1 MPLTVAVF
9 LVGACL
15 FSGGLFVK
23 KTGTI
28 EVKGVLGGPSSPTLL
43 SNAEGAELYQPA
55 SVGLVGQEGVL
66 VDTTNGVGSAEDG
79 VIILA
84 VASPADASV
93 KDLGE
98 PVGPAFDRSG
108 TMSYTVQK
116 GDSLSRIAA
125 YFGISI
131 DTIAGANPGLKAN
144 LLQVGEALKILPT
157 SGVVYSAEPGDTIE
171 SIANLF
177 GVSQDKIMQFNS
189 NLDFASIDPGTPIVI
204 PGGKNLSRLATG
216 GAVLPNYDNQFIM
229 PASGYDWGILHH
241 YNAVDIANSCGTP
254 VVAAA
259 EGLVIPDENTPDV
272 IDGWNGGYGN
282 FVLIEHPFGDNVMT
296 RYAHLEKITVQVG
309 DYVHQ
314 GDEIGLMGETGDA
327 TGCHVHFEVYGAQ
340 NPFAKS

>member
-23 KTGTI
+23 KTGTV
-28 EVKGVLGGPSSPTLL
+28 EVRGVLGGPSSPALL

-55 SVGLVGQEGVL
+55 AVGMPGGQVAMVDATHGASGQGGVVTMGVAL
-66 VDTTNGVGSAEDG
+66 ADT
-79 VIILA
+79 
-84 VASPADASV
+84 ASV

-108 TMSYTVQK
+108 TIAYTVQK
-116 GDSLSRIAA
+116 GDNLSRIAA

-131 DTIAGANPGLKAN
+131 DTIAAANPGLKAN
-144 LLQVGEALKILPT
+144 LLRIGQTLKILPT
-157 SGVVYSAEPGDTIE
+157 SGVIYSTQSGDTIE
-171 SIANLF
+171 SIADLF
-177 GVSQDKIMQFNS
+177 GIPQDKIMQFNGS
-189 NLDFASIDPGTPIVI
+189 VNFASLDPGTSIVI

-216 GAVLPNYDNQFIM
+216 GASLPNYNSEFIM
-229 PASGYDWGILHH
+229 PANGYNWGILHH

-282 FVLIEHPFGDNVMT
+282 FVLIEHPFGDNVLT

-314 GDEIGLMGETGDA
+314 GDVIGLMGETGEA